1 MNILVQVSFMWPVE
15 HCKILHQVNL
25 QSRISILIRPVTYF
39 ISTLESFHQGINIV
53 HPLDETKPSTK
64 DI

>member
-1 MNILVQVSFMWPVE
+1 VPVE
-15 HCKILHQVNL
+15 HCKILHQINL
-25 QSRISILIRPVTYF
+25 ESRISILIRPVTYF